1 MRRPFL
7 ALFLSPFLLAS
18 CEEHGDPLVPPEPA
32 DEFSFVTEG
41 GVLDIGETR
50 EIFFFPRNGAK
61 PTFEIEGKGARILD
75 VGEDSLL
82 VQGIAEGSFLLKE
95 TNSGVSL
102 SLSVEDLWSGYYLE
116 ADAISL
122 MEGERASLSL
132 HGPGDERLALEEG
145 MLHLL
150 PGSAEASFPLD
161 EFGTPSLQA
170 DGVGEILLFA
180 EMEDGSV
187 TDVLLIESTLFLE
200 PLYLSLEGGDGDF
213 RPGEKRELSLM
224 DRWGDPYEGDW
235 EPTIRNLDMFSA
247 PFALEGKGI
256 SALSSGEC
264 EVSAKVEE
272 EGCEVQPL
280 RLLSAEE
287 GERRP
292 YELRLVNAY
301 NESDWD
307 EDGLWMNLQ
316 DGYGYGFSL
325 WTDVDGP
332 KGSIQVECLAGD
344 PEAVLFEVEEDFG
357 SGHMADCSV
366 RPIKEGSATYRVR
379 IGSLYS
385 EEYTFHALPGWNSRP
400 SLSLED
406 NEIPVGGKT
415 RLLPSVE
422 DAEGDYLFDY
432 VVVDGEGTAKLLE
445 GGVLAGERVGSMTIQ
460 VRLRGE
466 RGLWGESVVL
476 DVTEE
481 GSGDPYVGMSP
492 EEFYRDYEPAE
503 TLLDSYYRTR
513 HGFLSGSLEVPGQ
526 YAELSEDRPMEDGL
540 YVKNTS
546 LSFSEGGSAY
556 TVRDS
561 QGNESFTI
569 FEGGGYITLEEV
581 AAYLFAFGDVPAN
594 YWEDR
599 YDYPSPSSSEWGE
612 YLRLNNSYFSG
623 DQESYPY
630 EPALPDISGIEG
642 GRSDYYE
649 VDVGT
654 TGTYTGPSYPVRIYN
669 DGYSITR
676 GGARLVYMRYTD
688 GEESQAPARKV
699 FYTWN
704 HYNDFREYLNYEGG
718 WGEAFGNVTAGGE
731 VDVVAPGGPS
741 PYVPVAE
748 KGLF

>member
-1 MRRPFL
+1 MRKPVL
-7 ALFLSPFLLAS
+7 AFFLSLFLLAS
-18 CEEHGDPLVPPEPA
+18 CEQQGDPLVPPEPA

-61 PTFEIEGKGARILD
+61 PSFKIEGSGARILE
-75 VGEDSLL
+75 VNEDSLL
-82 VQGIAEGSFLLKE
+82 VQGTKEGGFLLEE
-95 TNSGVSL
+95 TGSGVSL

-122 MEGERASLSL
+122 MEGERASLAL
-132 HGPGDERLALEEG
+132 YGPGDERLALEEG
-145 MLHLL
+145 MLRLL

-170 DGVGEILLFA
+170 DGTGEILLFA
-180 EMEDGSV
+180 EMKDGSV
-187 TDVLLIESTLFLE
+187 TDVLSIESTIFLE
-200 PLYLSLEGGDGDF
+200 PLYLSLEGGNGDF

-235 EPTIRNLDMFSA
+235 EPTIRNLDMFST
-247 PFALEGKGI
+247 PFALDGKAI

-272 EGCEVQPL
+272 EGYEVQPL

-400 SLSLED
+400 KLALED
-406 NEIPVGGKT
+406 EEIPVGGKT

-432 VVVDGEGTAKLLE
+432 EIVSGEGTAKLLE
-445 GGVLAGERVGSMTIQ
+445 GGTLAGERVGSMTIQ
-460 VRLRGE
+460 VRLRGK
-466 RGLWGESVVL
+466 RGLWGESIALSVA
-476 DVTEE
+476 EE
-481 GSGDPYVGMSP
+481 GAGDPYVGMSP
-492 EEFYRDYEPAE
+492 EEFYDDYEPAR

-526 YAELSEDRPMEDGL
+526 YAELAEDRPMEDGL

-731 VDVVAPGGPS
+731 IDVVAPGGPS

-748 KGLF
+748 RDLW

>member
-7 ALFLSPFLLAS
+7 ALFLSLFLLAS
-18 CEEHGDPLVPPEPA
+18 CEEQGDPLVPPEPA

-41 GVLDIGETR
+41 GVLDIGEKR

-82 VQGIAEGSFLLKE
+82 VQGIAEGGFLLKE

-145 MLHLL
+145 MLRLL

-170 DGVGEILLFA
+170 DGTGEILLFA
-180 EMEDGSV
+180 ELEDGTV
-187 TDVLLIESTLFLE
+187 TDVLSIKSTMFLE

-235 EPTIRNLDMFSA
+235 EPTLRNLDMFST
-247 PFALEGKGI
+247 PFALDGKAI

-264 EVSAKVEE
+264 EVSAEVEE
-272 EGCEVQPL
+272 EGYEVQPL

-366 RPIKEGSATYRVR
+366 RPSKEGSATYRVR

-481 GSGDPYVGMSP
+481 GTGDPYVGMSP

-630 EPALPDISGIEG
+630 EPALPDISGIDG

-654 TGTYTGPSYPVRIYN
+654 TGTYTGPSYPVRPYN

-688 GEESQAPARKV
+688 GEESEAPARKV

-731 VDVVAPGGPS
+731 IDVVAPGGPS

>member
-1 MRRPFL
+1 MRKPVL
-7 ALFLSPFLLAS
+7 AFFLSLFLLAS
-18 CEEHGDPLVPPEPA
+18 CEEQGDPLVPPEPA

-41 GVLDIGETR
+41 GTLDIGETR

-75 VGEDSLL
+75 IGEDSLL
-82 VQGIAEGSFLLKE
+82 VQGIAEGGFLLEE

-132 HGPGDERLALEEG
+132 HGPGDELLPLEEG

-150 PGSAEASFPLD
+150 PGSAAASFPLD

-170 DGVGEILLFA
+170 DGTGEILLFA
-180 EMEDGSV
+180 ELEDGTV
-187 TDVLLIESTLFLE
+187 TDVLSIESTIFLE

-224 DRWGDPYEGDW
+224 DRWGDSYEGDW
-235 EPTIRNLDMFSA
+235 EPTIRNLDMFST
-247 PFALEGKGI
+247 PFALEGKEI

-272 EGCEVQPL
+272 EGYEVQPL

-325 WTDVDGP
+325 WTDVDDP

-344 PEAVLFEVEEDFG
+344 PEAVLFQVEEDFG

-366 RPIKEGSATYRVR
+366 RPSKEGSATYRVR

-385 EEYTFHALPGWNSRP
+385 EEYTFHALPGYNSRP
-400 SLSLED
+400 KLALED
-406 NEIPVGGKT
+406 EEIPVGGKT

-432 VVVDGEGTAKLLE
+432 EIVSGEGTAKLLE
-445 GGVLAGERVGSMTIQ
+445 GGTLAGERVGSMTIQ
-460 VRLRGE
+460 VRLRGK
-466 RGLWGESVVL
+466 RGLWGESIVL
-476 DVTEE
+476 SVAEE
-481 GSGDPYVGMSP
+481 GAGDPYVGVSP
-492 EEFYRDYEPAE
+492 EEFYEDYEPAR

-526 YAELSEDRPMEDGL
+526 YAEIEEDRPMDGGL
-540 YVKNTS
+540 YVKNMS

-630 EPALPDISGIEG
+630 EPALPDISGIDG

-654 TGTYTGPSYPVRIYN
+654 TGTYTGPSFPVRPYN

-688 GEESQAPARKV
+688 GEESEAPARKV

-731 VDVVAPGGPS
+731 IDVVAPGGPS

-748 KGLF
+748 RDLW